1 MSDIEKIH
9 GITPDL
15 TRENVDRLLALF
27 PDVATEITDPK
38 TGRTE
43 RAVDFDALK
52 ERLGDVAEGNRE
64 RYQFTWP
71 GKREAKRLA
80 REPIAKTLRPVKERS
95 KDWDTTKNL
104 YIEGD
109 NLDALKLLRE
119 NYAGKVK
126 LIYIDPPYNTGH
138 DFVYDDDFSQ
148 TQDEFSSES
157 GEYNEDGGRLV
168 ANTES
173 NGRFHSDWCSM
184 IYPRLLLARDLLTS
198 DGAIFISI
206 DDNEYLNM
214 RALCNEIFGAANF
227 VASIVWQKTLT
238 RRNDAQQISTA
249 HDYVLVFAKQLSSL
263 KIQHEPVGE
272 KQRVTYT
279 NRDNDPRGDWLA
291 VPFHAPNIRP
301 NLTYPI
307 VLPSGREV
315 IPPKGRCWSTSK
327 DNFDALVADGRIWF
341 GKDGDG
347 MPQRKKYWGEREQDE
362 GVVPWT
368 WWSYEFAGENREAT
382 KELKALFE
390 GATIFSAPKPV
401 KLISRILNLIDTKE
415 STIVDFFSGS
425 ATSAE
430 AVMRTNL
437 VDEGSRR
444 FILVQ
449 LPEKCDNGSV
459 GAELGYNNL
468 CEIGEERIRRA
479 GEKIKSE
486 IEAENAQLT
495 LDGTPKKVPD
505 IGFRVLRVDD
515 SNYEDRRKNVGSYS
529 QADLDF
535 DVDITK
541 SDRSNLD
548 LLFEALPK
556 FQLPYDVRIN
566 TLSGD
571 EFDGHTVYSVDD
583 GRLLACFEADI
594 PESLVR
600 AMAAFSPRPS
610 YALVSEHSLPDSAAR
625 TNFVEIFKQSADS
638 KTGSTKPYII

>member
-52 ERLGDVAEGNRE
+52 ERLSDVAEGNRE

-272 KQRVTYT
+272 KQRATYT

-449 LPEKCDNGSV
+449 LPEKYDNGSV

>member
-198 DGAIFISI
+198 DGAIFISM

-272 KQRVTYT
+272 KQRATYT

-291 VPFHAPNIRP
+291 DPFHAPNIRP

>member
-272 KQRVTYT
+272 KQRATYT

-291 VPFHAPNIRP
+291 VPFHVPNIRP

>member
-1 MSDIEKIH
+1 VSDIEKIH

-52 ERLGDVAEGNRE
+52 ERLSDVAEGNRE

-272 KQRVTYT
+272 KQRATYT

>member
-272 KQRVTYT
+272 KQRATYT

-610 YALVSEHSLPDSAAR
+610 YALVSEHSLPDSAAC
-625 TNFVEIFKQSADS
+625 TNFTEIFKQSADS
-638 KTGSTKPYII
+638 KTGGTQIRII

>member
-71 GKREAKRLA
+71 GNREAKRLA

-272 KQRVTYT
+272 KQRATYT

>member
-1 MSDIEKIH
+1 M
-9 GITPDL
+9 
-15 TRENVDRLLALF
+15 DRLLALF

-272 KQRVTYT
+272 KQRATYT

>member
-1 MSDIEKIH
+1 M
-9 GITPDL
+9 
-15 TRENVDRLLALF
+15 DRLLALF

-272 KQRVTYT
+272 KQRATYT

-505 IGFRVLRVDD
+505 IGFRALRVDD

>member
-138 DFVYDDDFSQ
+138 NFVYDDDFSQ

-272 KQRVTYT
+272 KQRATYT

>member
-71 GKREAKRLA
+71 GKCEAKRLA

-272 KQRVTYT
+272 KQRATYT

>member
-1 MSDIEKIH
+1 M
-9 GITPDL
+9 
-15 TRENVDRLLALF
+15 RVLF
-27 PDVATEITDPK
+27 
-38 TGRTE
+38 
-43 RAVDFDALK
+43 
-52 ERLGDVAEGNRE
+52 LG
-64 RYQFTWP
+64 P
-71 GKREAKRLA
+71 G
-80 REPIAKTLRPVKERS
+80 
-95 KDWDTTKNL
+95 
-104 YIEGD
+104 
-109 NLDALKLLRE
+109 
-119 NYAGKVK
+119 
-126 LIYIDPPYNTGH
+126 GH
-138 DFVYDDDFSQ
+138 
-148 TQDEFSSES
+148 
-157 GEYNEDGGRLV
+157 
-168 ANTES
+168 
-173 NGRFHSDWCSM
+173 
-184 IYPRLLLARDLLTS
+184 
-198 DGAIFISI
+198 
-206 DDNEYLNM
+206 
-214 RALCNEIFGAANF
+214 
-227 VASIVWQKTLT
+227 
-238 RRNDAQQISTA
+238 
-249 HDYVLVFAKQLSSL
+249 
-263 KIQHEPVGE
+263 
-272 KQRVTYT
+272 
-279 NRDNDPRGDWLA
+279 
-291 VPFHAPNIRP
+291 
-301 NLTYPI
+301 
-307 VLPSGREV
+307 
-315 IPPKGRCWSTSK
+315 
-327 DNFDALVADGRIWF
+327 
-341 GKDGDG
+341 
-347 MPQRKKYWGEREQDE
+347 
-362 GVVPWT
+362 
-368 WWSYEFAGENREAT
+368 
-382 KELKALFE
+382 
-390 GATIFSAPKPV
+390 KPV

-594 PESLVR
+594 PESPSTVFQTARRAQTSSKSSNSPPIQRPVARSLTSSEAADYAIPIFSIPVPDRCRRRGMRRVR
-600 AMAAFSPRPS
+600 RATVAGRRLLHPRRRYS
-610 YALVSEHSLPDSAAR
+610 QARLP
-625 TNFVEIFKQSADS
+625 
-638 KTGSTKPYII
+638 

>member
-52 ERLGDVAEGNRE
+52 ERLSDVAEGNRE

-272 KQRVTYT
+272 KQRATYT

-486 IEAENAQLT
+486 IEAEKAQLT

>member
-1 MSDIEKIH
+1 
-9 GITPDL
+9 
-15 TRENVDRLLALF
+15 
-27 PDVATEITDPK
+27 
-38 TGRTE
+38 
-43 RAVDFDALK
+43 
-52 ERLGDVAEGNRE
+52 
-64 RYQFTWP
+64 
-71 GKREAKRLA
+71 
-80 REPIAKTLRPVKERS
+80 
-95 KDWDTTKNL
+95 
-104 YIEGD
+104 
-109 NLDALKLLRE
+109 
-119 NYAGKVK
+119 
-126 LIYIDPPYNTGH
+126 
-138 DFVYDDDFSQ
+138 
-148 TQDEFSSES
+148 
-157 GEYNEDGGRLV
+157 
-168 ANTES
+168 
-173 NGRFHSDWCSM
+173 
-184 IYPRLLLARDLLTS
+184 
-198 DGAIFISI
+198 
-206 DDNEYLNM
+206 
-214 RALCNEIFGAANF
+214 
-227 VASIVWQKTLT
+227 
-238 RRNDAQQISTA
+238 
-249 HDYVLVFAKQLSSL
+249 
-263 KIQHEPVGE
+263 
-272 KQRVTYT
+272 
-279 NRDNDPRGDWLA
+279 
-291 VPFHAPNIRP
+291 
-301 NLTYPI
+301 
-307 VLPSGREV
+307 
-315 IPPKGRCWSTSK
+315 
-327 DNFDALVADGRIWF
+327 
-341 GKDGDG
+341 
-347 MPQRKKYWGEREQDE
+347 
-362 GVVPWT
+362 
-368 WWSYEFAGENREAT
+368 
-382 KELKALFE
+382 
-390 GATIFSAPKPV
+390 
-401 KLISRILNLIDTKE
+401 
-415 STIVDFFSGS
+415 
-425 ATSAE
+425 
-430 AVMRTNL
+430 MRTNL

-459 GAELGYNNL
+459 GAELSYNNL

>member
-15 TRENVDRLLALF
+15 TKENVDRLLALF

-272 KQRVTYT
+272 KQRATYT